1 MTPQNAW
8 RCSFTVDKQGILS
21 STEDIHIITILFQIS
36 DLCIVFIKYE
46 GRELYRDQKYVSKYW
61 TENERGH
68 VRYMYMYIHIFN
80 EFNLK
85 NNLKEYRKGMGV
97 VVLRNPRTHT
107 IDHNISFSAKGPK
120 ERYKKNKKNKKIW

>member
-1 MTPQNAW
+1 MPDVVRSRW
-8 RCSFTVDKQGILS
+8 
-21 STEDIHIITILFQIS
+21 IS
-36 DLCIVFIKYE
+36 RESCPVRKHTYSNNFISNLRSLYSIIKYE

-107 IDHNISFSAKGPK
+107 IDHNISFSAKGPT
-120 ERYKKNKKNKKIW
+120 ERYKKEQKDMIDLKFQ

>member
-1 MTPQNAW
+1 M
-8 RCSFTVDKQGILS
+8 
-21 STEDIHIITILFQIS
+21 
-36 DLCIVFIKYE
+36 
-46 GRELYRDQKYVSKYW
+46 YRDQKYVSKYW

-97 VVLRNPRTHT
+97 VVLLRNPRTHT
-107 IDHNISFSAKGPK
+107 IDHHISFSAKGPK
-120 ERYKKNKKNKKIW
+120 ERYKKNKKNKKI